1 MARSPGMSTVTVITA
16 EARRDSYD
24 PFDLSAPHKKWQQF
38 RSEAPVFF
46 HEETGYWIVTRH
58 EDVKQVFDD
67 WNTFSSD
74 NAQAPMRPMCDE
86 GKRIMAEGGFTAYSG
101 MSARVPPDHTRIRKI
116 VQTAFGPRRFKAI
129 EPKVEAIIDRALT
142 GIEDKSEVDF
152 FQEIAYPVPALVLF
166 TLMGIPDEDVP
177 RVKDWATS
185 RAALTWGNL
194 TDEEQLPHAHKM
206 VEYWA
211 YCRGLVAARKQ
222 HPGDDLPSDL
232 LQAQSEGH
240 EITDEEIAGVMYSVL
255 FAGHE
260 TTTTLMAN
268 ALKVLM
274 ENRDTWDA
282 LCADPSRIKNATEE
296 VLRFAPSIV
305 SWRRRAK
312 VNTQIGSVD
321 VPENANILM
330 IMGSANRDETIFEN
344 SETFDIHR
352 DNARNHLSFGYGI
365 HFCPGFQL
373 AKMEFGIM
381 LRELTKRFP
390 HMKSKPGSQ
399 VEYLRNISFR
409 VPNRLDI
416 ELGNST

>member
-1 MARSPGMSTVTVITA
+1 MF
-16 EARRDSYD
+16 Y
-24 PFDLSAPHKKWQQF
+24 
-38 RSEAPVFF
+38 
-46 HEETGYWIVTRH
+46 HEETDYWVVTKH

-74 NAQAPMRPMCDE
+74 NAQAPMRPMCAQ
-86 GKRIMAEGGFTAYSG
+86 GKQIMKDGGFTAYSG
-101 MSARVPPDHTRIRKI
+101 LSARVPPDHTRIRKI

-129 EPKVEAIIDRALT
+129 EPKVEDIIDRSLAAVK
-142 GIEDKSEVDF
+142 GKAEIDF

-166 TLMGIPDEDVP
+166 TLMGIPDGDVP
-177 RVKDWATS
+177 KVKDWATS

-194 TDEEQLPHAHKM
+194 SDEEQLPHAHKM
-206 VEYWA
+206 VEYWS
-211 YCRGLVAARKQ
+211 YCRDLVAARRQ
-222 HPGDDLPSDL
+222 QAGDDLPSDL
-232 LQAQSEGH
+232 LQTQFDGG

-260 TTTTLMAN
+260 TTTTLMTN

-274 ENRDTWDA
+274 ENRETWDEI
-282 LCADPSRIKNATEE
+282 CADPSKIKNATEE
-296 VLRFAPSIV
+296 VLRYAPSIV

-312 VNTQIGSVD
+312 TDTRIGSVD

-330 IMGSANRDETIFEN
+330 IMGSANRDEDLFKDG
-344 SETFDIHR
+344 ETFDIQR
-352 DNARNHLSFGYGI
+352 ENARNHLSFGYGV

-390 HMKSKPGSQ
+390 NMTLKDGSA
-399 VEYLRNISFR
+399 VEYVRNISFR

-416 ELGNST
+416 KLGTPA